1 MKRPGLSG
9 DEAAVDE
16 VEAAGHEAG
25 GVAGEEMDEFGDFAG
40 FADTAQRVAF
50 GFGFPVGA
58 GVSVVGDVGEFLEKV
73 FRQRGF
79 DGAGADGVCTYA
91 AGAEVD
97 GEAAGDLADGAFGQ
111 AVGEAVGL
119 ADVALVGCVDDD
131 AAAAFEV
138 GDGKPQGVDGSH
150 DVGADHEVEFF
161 VADVEQGVAAMDA
174 GVGDDAVESA
184 EGGEGLFDRA
194 GDLFLVFDVARVEA
208 YA

>member
-1 MKRPGLSG
+1 MKL
-9 DEAAVDE
+9 AA
-16 VEAAGHEAG
+16 
-25 GVAGEEMDEFGDFAG
+25 
-40 FADTAQRVAF
+40 
-50 GFGFPVGA
+50 
-58 GVSVVGDVGEFLEKV
+58 S
-73 FRQRGF
+73 
-79 DGAGADGVCTYA
+79 
-91 AGAEVD
+91 
-97 GEAAGDLADGAFGQ
+97 LARKWI
-111 AVGEAVGL
+111 VGL